1 MRREWRARPHAL
13 ARLDLRTNPWHPP
26 PVGRGFGTR
35 LACALLGPAVAFAAA
50 ARDVHGQSCP
60 LYYTDFGAI
69 SGPPDLVEG
78 DLRVLWCDATSSI
91 ATSSFCNSGNALKLD
106 SSGDDPVVLVATG
119 NAGCTAIEVRFRYAQ
134 FAASGTMVKWG
145 TTAATTASCTAS
157 TPNTLGALTVTGGG
171 CTEFSAVIPLNGAK
185 GLYLRFDHGTNAN
198 AITIDDLEFRRVG
211 CCTTGGHDCC
221 SEGTA
226 GCADSAIAACVC
238 AQDPFCCDVQWDAQC
253 VAEVGQFGCGSCGGG
268 GACLDALD
276 IDFGGVYTGS
286 PICSV
291 FPAVF
296 ESCQGTAPFLSSSLG
311 CTGPA
316 DMALRFAN
324 GFPYSAAITR
334 CVSFA
339 GRTAPALAFTYS
351 KQSGTLGPR
360 IDYSLD
366 GTAWTTAWTAPVAFA
381 GGCASVE
388 LDLAALA
395 GQPGVRFRFSSG
407 SSTAN
412 LATIDDISLIERT
425 AGPHACCVE
434 GAPGC
439 EDPAISECAC
449 ALDPYCCDT
458 AWDDVC
464 IIIAT
469 IYCNAECP
477 DLPVCGSP
485 TAGGCTTEHGT
496 PACADASCCVAVCN
510 ADAYCCE
517 TAWDAT
523 CVQAAGVL
531 CFAPAD
537 INRDG
542 RVSSIDL
549 AIVLDA
555 WGDAGGPADING
567 NGSVGADDL
576 SAILSAWT
584 G

>member
-1 MRREWRARPHAL
+1 
-13 ARLDLRTNPWHPP
+13 
-26 PVGRGFGTR
+26 VGRGFGTR

-157 TPNTLGALTVTGGG
+157 TPNTLGALTVTGGA
-171 CTEFSAVIPLNGAK
+171 CTEFSAVVPLNGAK

-316 DMALRFAN
+316 DMALRGAHRA
-324 GFPYSAAITR
+324 GARIHLLQAVGHARSAHRLLAR
-334 CVSFA
+334 RDRVDHRLDRPRRLRRRLRV
-339 GRTAPALAFTYS
+339 GRARS
-351 KQSGTLGPR
+351 R
-360 IDYSLD
+360 
-366 GTAWTTAWTAPVAFA
+366 
-381 GGCASVE
+381 
-388 LDLAALA
+388 
-395 GQPGVRFRFSSG
+395 
-407 SSTAN
+407 
-412 LATIDDISLIERT
+412 
-425 AGPHACCVE
+425 
-434 GAPGC
+434 GARRP
-439 EDPAISECAC
+439 
-449 ALDPYCCDT
+449 
-458 AWDDVC
+458 
-464 IIIAT
+464 
-469 IYCNAECP
+469 
-477 DLPVCGSP
+477 
-485 TAGGCTTEHGT
+485 
-496 PACADASCCVAVCN
+496 
-510 ADAYCCE
+510 
-517 TAWDAT
+517 
-523 CVQAAGVL
+523 
-531 CFAPAD
+531 
-537 INRDG
+537 
-542 RVSSIDL
+542 
-549 AIVLDA
+549 A
-555 WGDAGGPADING
+555 WGALPLLIGLKHREPRHHRRHQPDRAHRRPARLLRRG
-567 NGSVGADDL
+567 RARLRGSRDQRVCLRA
-576 SAILSAWT
+576 
-584 G
+584 